1 MFSRAGGN
9 FMIGE
14 SIEVNELESNFEL
27 SSVVSWEKQGLIKK
41 ADMQIMPSFL
51 PNDAVSDTTE
61 ARPCTIAD
69 LIKNKNTLHLLFQMQ
84 NENS

>member
-1 MFSRAGGN
+1 
-9 FMIGE
+9 
-14 SIEVNELESNFEL
+14 
-27 SSVVSWEKQGLIKK
+27 
-41 ADMQIMPSFL
+41 MQIMPSFL